1 MSRRSERDAL
11 LNNDF
16 IDFDAFFGDRR
27 KRAPHPKPSPRRKAA
42 TQAPPSESGVLA
54 RPTRRGRGRGPCS

>member
-16 IDFDAFFGDRR
+16 IDFDAFFGERR
-27 KRAPHPKPSPRRKAA
+27 KRAPHPRHPPRRN
-42 TQAPPSESGVLA
+42 APPAPPPEGGVLA
-54 RPTRRGRGRGPCS
+54 RPARRGGGRGPCS